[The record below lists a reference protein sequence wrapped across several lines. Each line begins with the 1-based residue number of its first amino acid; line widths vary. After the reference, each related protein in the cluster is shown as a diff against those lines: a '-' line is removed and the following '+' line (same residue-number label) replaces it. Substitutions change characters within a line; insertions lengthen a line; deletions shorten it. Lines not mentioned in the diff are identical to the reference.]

1 MTYKSLRVR
10 SKINLHF
17 QGSRRP
23 HGKARGRRIA
33 GYLTDEQR
41 SHAGWIG
48 SSKCEVIFERALTV
62 PISSIDLDDDAYT
75 TSIEGVTHP
84 LLESIKTVGLIDPP
98 LLKKRKDQRY
108 RIICGRRRILCCH
121 ELGWT
126 ELSAHIAPD
135 ILSDFD
141 CLKIAISDN
150 RSHRALNLIEQSRGI
165 EQLTRHLPEQ
175 NRFKTIC
182 QLLDIPLNQKVFQ
195 KIAEL
200 STLPK
205 PIQKGI
211 LQGELSLEGAVA
223 LFPFEPLEQVAFFEL
238 FKGLNLS
245 QSKECE
251 LITLIDEIARREAI
265 SPIDVITSD
274 PIRDIM
280 AEKERNRPEKTREVR
295 AFLKSR
301 RFPALSEAEDR
312 FFANLKRL
320 NLGNSTQLSPPPSF
334 EGSTYTVRI
343 SFKSQKELKQQLEAL
358 GKAAAQPAF
367 QKIIAKE

>member
-1 MTYKSLRVR
+1 MKEVDKSSDVLKTLRSLRLPYKS
-10 SKINLHF
+10 
-17 QGSRRP
+17 
-23 HGKARGRRIA
+23 
-33 GYLTDEQR
+33 
-41 SHAGWIG
+41 
-48 SSKCEVIFERALTV
+48 LTV
-62 PISSIDLDDDAYT
+62 PIDKIDLDDDAYVIST
-75 TSIEGVTHP
+75 DGVSQP
-84 LLESIKTVGLIDPP
+84 LLESIKAVGLINPP

-108 RIICGRRRILCCH
+108 RIICGRRRILCCQD
-121 ELGWT
+121 EL
-126 ELSAHIAPD
+126 LVHIAPD
-135 ILSDFD
+135 TLSDLD

-165 EQLTRHLPEQ
+165 EQLTPHLPEQ

-195 KIAEL
+195 KIAGL

-251 LITLIDEIARREAI
+251 LITLVDEIARREAV

-274 PIRDIM
+274 PIRNIM

-334 EGSTYTVRI
+334 EGTTYTVRI

-358 GKAAAQPAF
+358 GKTAAQPAF

>member
-1 MTYKSLRVR
+1 MKEEDKSSDVFKTLRSLRLCGKIPYKS
-10 SKINLHF
+10 
-17 QGSRRP
+17 
-23 HGKARGRRIA
+23 
-33 GYLTDEQR
+33 
-41 SHAGWIG
+41 
-48 SSKCEVIFERALTV
+48 LTV
-62 PISSIDLDDDAYT
+62 PIDSIDLDDDAYT

-84 LLESIKTVGLIDPP
+84 LLESIKTVGLINPP

-108 RIICGRRRILCCH
+108 RIICGRRRILCCQ

-135 ILSDFD
+135 TLSDLD

-150 RSHRALNLIEQSRGI
+150 RSHRSLNLIEQSRGI
-165 EQLTRHLPEQ
+165 EQLTRHITEQ

-182 QLLDIPLNQKVFQ
+182 QLLDIPLNQKVFH
-195 KIAEL
+195 KVAGL

-211 LQGELSLEGAVA
+211 LKGELSLEGAVA

-245 QSKECE
+245 QSKERE
-251 LITLIDEIARREAI
+251 LITLVDEIARREAI

-301 RFPALSEAEDR
+301 RFPALLEAEDR
-312 FFANLKRL
+312 FFANLKHV
-320 NLGNSTQLSPPPSF
+320 NLGNYIHLSPPPFF
-334 EGSTYTVRI
+334 EGATYTARL
-343 SFKSQKELKQQLEAL
+343 SFKSLEELKEQLESL